1 MFDLERNSNGLKLT
15 LYIICLI
22 IIFSIMMEIPVIPVI
37 PVCVCFLS
45 FNCSLSL
52 SLILSF
58 YQHFLKMFSFAHVLL
73 SPLFFP
79 FQTSGCFT
87 SFLFSPSLLCVFV
100 QSANTTWLNRLAV
113 RCNCVTMVTRG
124 PLFHFDNHCSL
135 EFPWHPTL
143 LSLSR
148 LLIFSL
154 GCFSPSAP
162 QAFLEFLKKMS
173 TPYGSDDYTLLYHT
187 HTHTLFFLT
196 SSTHILS
203 LWFVADSYS
212 QCECVLCVCVEWN
225 TEGKRERACVCSS
238 RPDLGVSRQLI
249 DMFNLNYLYFTVPN
263 YFFIILTSV
272 FWNKQFYKVWE
283 LFDLT
288 SRLDILS
295 GFCKLS

>member
-1 MFDLERNSNGLKLT
+1 
-15 LYIICLI
+15 
-22 IIFSIMMEIPVIPVI
+22 
-37 PVCVCFLS
+37 
-45 FNCSLSL
+45 
-52 SLILSF
+52 
-58 YQHFLKMFSFAHVLL
+58 MFSFAHVLL

-187 HTHTLFFLT
+187 HTHFFFSPPPPTYYLCGLLLT
-196 SSTHILS
+196 PTVSVS
-203 LWFVADSYS
+203 VCYV
-212 QCECVLCVCVEWN
+212 CVLSE
-225 TEGKRERACVCSS
+225 TQRGREREHACV
-238 RPDLGVSRQLI
+238 
-249 DMFNLNYLYFTVPN
+249 
-263 YFFIILTSV
+263 
-272 FWNKQFYKVWE
+272 
-283 LFDLT
+283 
-288 SRLDILS
+288 RLDCTWVYLANW
-295 GFCKLS
+295 

>member
-1 MFDLERNSNGLKLT
+1 MFDLERNSNGLKLK

-37 PVCVCFLS
+37 PVCVCAFFLLIVV
-45 FNCSLSL
+45 SLSL
-52 SLILSF
+52 SYFIILSTF
-58 YQHFLKMFSFAHVLL
+58 FKNVLFCSC
-73 SPLFFP
+73 SPFPPFFP
-79 FQTSGCFT
+79 LSDLWLLY
-87 SFLFSPSLLCVFV
+87 FLLISPSLLCVFV

-187 HTHTLFFLT
+187 HTHTFFSHLLT
-196 SSTHILS
+196 THILS

-212 QCECVLCVCVEWN
+212 QCECVLCVWFWPAYFETNNFIRCGSCLMW
-225 TEGKRERACVCSS
+225 
-238 RPDLGVSRQLI
+238 RPG
-249 DMFNLNYLYFTVPN
+249 
-263 YFFIILTSV
+263 
-272 FWNKQFYKVWE
+272 
-283 LFDLT
+283 
-288 SRLDILS
+288 
-295 GFCKLS
+295 

>member
-1 MFDLERNSNGLKLT
+1 MTEKSGRERKRKSRRRWGLFRSKRERIWENEIHVWSWEKLKRPQTYALHHLPHYHFLHHDGNSSN
-15 LYIICLI
+15 
-22 IIFSIMMEIPVIPVI
+22 SSNSS
-37 PVCVCFLS
+37 VCVCFLS

-187 HTHTLFFLT
+187 HTHFFF
-196 SSTHILS
+196 SPPHHPHIISVVCCCLLQS
-203 LWFVADSYS
+203 VWV
-212 QCECVLCVCVEWN
+212 CVMCVC
-225 TEGKRERACVCSS
+225 
-238 RPDLGVSRQLI
+238 
-249 DMFNLNYLYFTVPN
+249 
-263 YFFIILTSV
+263 
-272 FWNKQFYKVWE
+272 
-283 LFDLT
+283 
-288 SRLDILS
+288 
-295 GFCKLS
+295 